1 MRITI
6 DGNSHQWPM
15 NPSVSLALPVP
26 RFVPPA
32 PISTHAPA
40 VKLAEALGALD
51 LAELK
56 LEIDIDIG
64 AVWCFQQHLGGG
76 SFAPRLLNDI
86 RAVQRALQDFHRSDP
101 AEAAET
107 ARFLIWASGRSGIFN
122 LGGDLKYFEQLV
134 RQHDY
139 GRLKAYAL
147 CCIDVCFMN
156 YSALHSPIIV
166 GSLVAGD
173 ALGGGMES
181 ALSCDFIVAEEH
193 AKFGLPEMLYG
204 LFPGMGAYS
213 FLMRRVGQAKAET
226 FILEGNLH
234 SAAELRA
241 VQLVDKVVPTGT
253 GRLEMDRHL
262 AKVSRRFNA
271 TLAMYNARRR
281 SFPIT
286 YQEMADIAEEWV
298 SVAMR
303 LSDTDLRRMNKLAGA
318 QAHRLRRTVEQDVSD
333 ALPGR

>member
-1 MRITI
+1 MRILM
-6 DGNSHQWPM
+6 DGNSYTWPVQ
-15 NPSVSLALPVP
+15 PLVGTAVSAAGS
-26 RFVPPA
+26 RPPA
-32 PISTHAPA
+32 PLSSQPSAM
-40 VKLAEALGALD
+40 KLASTLAALD

-56 LEIDIDIG
+56 LEIDADLG
-64 AVWCFQQHLGGG
+64 AVWCFQQHLAGG
-76 SFAPRLLNDI
+76 SFVPRLLNDI
-86 RAVQRALQDFHRSDP
+86 RAVQRALQDFHRDAP

-107 ARFLIWASGRSGIFN
+107 ARFLIWASGMRGIFN

-139 GRLKAYAL
+139 ARLKAYAL

-156 YSALHSPIIV
+156 YSALHSPMLV

-181 ALSCDFIVAEEH
+181 ALSCDFILAEEQ

-213 FLMRRVGQAKAET
+213 FLMRRVGQARAET

-234 SAAELRA
+234 SAGDLHAL
-241 VQLVDKVVPTGT
+241 QLVDKVVPKGT
-253 GRLEMDRHL
+253 GRHEMDRHL
-262 AKVSRRFNA
+262 VKLSRRFNA

-286 YQEMADIAEEWV
+286 FQEMADIAEEWV
-298 SVAMR
+298 SVALR
-303 LSDTDLRRMNKLAGA
+303 LSDTDLRRMQKLAAA
-318 QAHRLRRTVEQDVSD
+318 QGNRLRSVTQATAR
-333 ALPGR
+333 

>member
-1 MRITI
+1 MRILM
-6 DGNSHQWPM
+6 DGNNYNWPVQ
-15 NPSVSLALPVP
+15 PHIGAPLAAA
-26 RFVPPA
+26 RFAPPA
-32 PISTHAPA
+32 PVSSHPPA
-40 VKLAEALGALD
+40 MKLAETLGALD
-51 LAELK
+51 LVELK
-56 LEIDIDIG
+56 LEIDVDVG
-64 AVWCFQQHLGGG
+64 AVWCFQQHLAGG

-86 RAVQRALQDFHRSDP
+86 RTVQRAVQDFHRSEP
-101 AEAAET
+101 ASAAEV

-134 RQHDY
+134 RQRDY

-156 YSALHSPIIV
+156 YSALHSPMLV
-166 GSLVAGD
+166 GALVAGD

-181 ALSCDFIVAEEH
+181 ALSCDFILAEEH

-234 SAAELRA
+234 TAAELHA
-241 VQLVDKVVPTGT
+241 VQLVDKVLPTGS
-253 GRLEMDRHL
+253 GRFEMDRHL
-262 AKVSRRFNA
+262 VKLSRRFNA

-281 SFPIT
+281 SFPISFL
-286 YQEMADIAEEWV
+286 EMADIAEEWV
-298 SVAMR
+298 SVALR
-303 LSDTDLRRMNKLAGA
+303 LSDTDLRRMQKLAAA
-318 QAHRLRRTVEQDVSD
+318 QGNRLRSVAAQNASR
-333 ALPGR
+333 

>member
-1 MRITI
+1 MRILT
-6 DGNSHQWPM
+6 DGNSYNWPVQPRSGALS
-15 NPSVSLALPVP
+15 PSPAFAL
-26 RFVPPA
+26 PA
-32 PISTHAPA
+32 PISSRPPA
-40 VKLAEALGALD
+40 LKLAETLGALE

-56 LEIDIDIG
+56 LEIDIDVG
-64 AVWCFQQHLGGG
+64 AVWCFQQHVAGG

-86 RAVQRALQDFHRSDP
+86 RTVQRALQDFHRSEP
-101 AEAAET
+101 ASAVEV
-107 ARFLIWASGRSGIFN
+107 ARFLIWASGRNGIFN

-134 RQHDY
+134 RQRDY

-156 YSALHSPIIV
+156 YSALHSPMLV
-166 GSLVAGD
+166 GALVAGD

-181 ALSCDFIVAEEH
+181 ALSCDFILAEEQ

-213 FLMRRVGQAKAET
+213 FLMRRVGQARAET

-234 SAAELRA
+234 SAAELHGA
-241 VQLVDKVVPTGT
+241 QLVDRVVPTGT
-253 GRLEMDRHL
+253 GRFEMDRHL
-262 AKVSRRFNA
+262 AKLSRRFNA

-286 YQEMADIAEEWV
+286 FQEMADIAEEWV
-298 SVAMR
+298 SVALR
-303 LSDTDLRRMNKLAGA
+303 LSDTDLRRMQKLAAA
-318 QAHRLRRTVEQDVSD
+318 QGNRLRSAAAQDTTF
-333 ALPGR
+333 